1 MKYFNLRRGVG
12 FLVQGFDV
20 EDGYAIYR
28 APIAW
33 FMQMISCGAWRL
45 IGFSASML
53 LYHLQSV
60 SMVDGEIPANIRKD
74 LEVYMN
80 IYIYVKEIYTY
91 VKIHIYICKRFI
103 SFIKFSY
110 ISSHTTCSLSPW

>member
-1 MKYFNLRRGVG
+1 MG

-80 IYIYVKEIYTY
+80 IYIYLCKRD
-91 VKIHIYICKRFI
+91 IYICKNT
-103 SFIKFSY
+103 Y
-110 ISSHTTCSLSPW
+110 IYM